1 MKHLIWIPVCVTLGL
16 VAGCAS
22 DQPEPAAEVVPTP
35 TVAKAPLPNWP
46 FTPDMLFPADGSLL
60 RPEDGEVLP
69 DGRLIVADQIAGL
82 RLISADGSSRPFGRF
97 AEAGYQH
104 EPPDI
109 IGGPNGV
116 TIEPSGTHLLVA
128 DVYRGGLYRVDTAT
142 EETTLIYQHSYG
154 INVARGDRNGGI
166 WFTQSSQNTPERG
179 EEELFQSLDMPTPD
193 GALYYLPPFDGSEGT
208 LPVPVAEGLVFANG
222 IVLDEERGYLY
233 VGETMGGV
241 VRRYQVDIEAGQ
253 ISEPTVVLEGFSP
266 DNLELDRDNRLWIT
280 SPLLSEVIVLDLDTG
295 TTNSVFR
302 ISTPES
308 LSVIAEA
315 ETRLAEGRSWLEL
328 FAPPLWAPGPGPTT
342 GVILSEEAG
351 VVFVSGLGNALI
363 QLEF

>member
-69 DGRLIVADQIAGL
+69 DGRMIVADQIAGL

-128 DVYRGGLYRVDTAT
+128 DVYRGGLYRVEIAT
-142 EETTLIYQHSYG
+142 EKTTLIYQHPYG
-154 INVARGDRNGGI
+154 INVARRDRAGGI
-166 WFTQSSQNTPERG
+166 WFTQSSQNNPER
-179 EEELFQSLDMPTPD
+179 
-193 GALYYLPPFDGSEGT
+193 
-208 LPVPVAEGLVFANG
+208 
-222 IVLDEERGYLY
+222 
-233 VGETMGGV
+233 
-241 VRRYQVDIEAGQ
+241 
-253 ISEPTVVLEGFSP
+253 
-266 DNLELDRDNRLWIT
+266 
-280 SPLLSEVIVLDLDTG
+280 
-295 TTNSVFR
+295 
-302 ISTPES
+302 
-308 LSVIAEA
+308 
-315 ETRLAEGRSWLEL
+315 
-328 FAPPLWAPGPGPTT
+328 
-342 GVILSEEAG
+342 
-351 VVFVSGLGNALI
+351 
-363 QLEF
+363 